1 MERKNFFSISITL
14 LETFW
19 LTSKLAKKLSF
30 ESHSLLLEFDISR
43 LTDDKNM
50 KNSRRIAFE
59 KPNVHNQSSNL
70 SPL

>member
-1 MERKNFFSISITL
+1 MAEFLTMERKNFFSISITL

-19 LTSKLAKKLSF
+19 LTSKLVKKLSF

-50 KNSRRIAFE
+50 KNS
-59 KPNVHNQSSNL
+59 
-70 SPL
+70 